1 MEYSGIKSSCS
12 VSFCV
17 QPMAGK
23 KPVKVEN
30 LLFLTGIQHVIK
42 KIRKRGG
49 VLIYKTIKIPW
60 IWKKQL
66 LFFIGSVV
74 IGCFL

>member
-49 VLIYKTIKIPW
+49 
-60 IWKKQL
+60 
-66 LFFIGSVV
+66 
-74 IGCFL
+74 C